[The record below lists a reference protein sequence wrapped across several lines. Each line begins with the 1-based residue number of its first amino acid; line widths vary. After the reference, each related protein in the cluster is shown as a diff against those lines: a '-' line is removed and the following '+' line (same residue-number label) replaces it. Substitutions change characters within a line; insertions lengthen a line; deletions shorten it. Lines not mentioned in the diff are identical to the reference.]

1 MKGTHLHLHL
11 CGGLSIILAAI
22 FYANFRNTTLL
33 SGYLDFFH
41 LAELNAIVLP
51 KWIYFHFPS
60 FLQTLFIGYVLHFTN
75 CSSKKSFN
83 PATGAIFF
91 AGLLELFQLF
101 SLLPGTFDINDLIA
115 IFLASFFIFIITPHA
130 SSNQKPNTI
139 KHKKLLHTGLIT
151 SSFLLSMA
159 CMEEINE
166 CNSTYSIC
174 VKPITLTWE
183 ELREDIN
190 PEYGN
195 TAVITVPGKIHVKDK
210 YLFIVDNYRGVHIF
224 DQTDPQNPIRVVF
237 IPVQGTLQISINDG
251 LMYLNGFTD
260 LVVIDYQAVLNGE
273 FNQSHVW
280 RKVDIFNAPK
290 LSSFFPD
297 NYNLDGEIS
306 KYSQYSNSYIT
317 QEKSKLIGFIIGYI
331 DTDGTQ
337 VRYGEYDQSINMQ
350 DTGDML

>member
-11 CGGLSIILAAI
+11 YGGLSIILAAI
-22 FYANFRNTTLL
+22 FYANFRNISLL
-33 SGYLDFFH
+33 SGYLAFLHF
-41 LAELNAIVLP
+41 AEINTIVLP
-51 KWIYFHFPS
+51 KWIYFHLPS
-60 FLQTLFIGYVLHFTN
+60 FLQTLFIGYVLHFTH
-75 CSSKKSFN
+75 CSSKKLFN

-101 SLLPGTFDINDLIA
+101 SLLPGTFDINDVIA
-115 IFLASFFIFIITPHA
+115 VFLASFFIFLITPYI
-130 SSNQKPNTI
+130 SSNKKPNTI

-151 SSFLLSMA
+151 SSVLLSMA

-166 CNSTYSIC
+166 CNPTYSIC
-174 VKPITLTWE
+174 VTPITLTWA
-183 ELREDIN
+183 ELRKDI
-190 PEYGN
+190 ELTYGN
-195 TAVITVPGKIHVKDK
+195 ETTITTPGKVHIKDH
-210 YLFIVDNYRGVHIF
+210 YLFVVDNYRGVHIF

-237 IPVQGTLQISINDG
+237 IPVQGTLEISINDG

-260 LVVIDYQAVLNGE
+260 LVVIDYQAVLNGD

-297 NYNLDGEIS
+297 NYNLAGEIS
-306 KYSQYSNSYIT
+306 KYSQYSNSYVT